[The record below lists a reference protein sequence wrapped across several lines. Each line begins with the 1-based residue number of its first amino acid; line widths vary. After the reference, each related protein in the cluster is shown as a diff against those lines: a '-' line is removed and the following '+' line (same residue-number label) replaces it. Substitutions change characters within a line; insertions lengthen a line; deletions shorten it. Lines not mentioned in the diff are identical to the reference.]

1 MGTNPRYRIEDGV
14 HCIDVR
20 LTTIE
25 QLFDNRD
32 PAAFRE
38 RDLDPDLV
46 EYLFAA
52 GEDLTS
58 MSAFQVVVWV
68 AQPCSAEEIE
78 TGYRAHFDYEIERL
92 ERRRRRQRRTGQV
105 ALLLGVTLLIILLSV
120 AELFGEHGSRLT
132 RVAREG
138 LVILSWVV
146 MWRPVEALIYDWV
159 PIRRERKV
167 MQRLRAAPVDVR
179 PGKGPTVV

>member
-1 MGTNPRYRIEDGV
+1 M
-14 HCIDVR
+14 HCVDVR
-20 LTTIE
+20 LNTID

-52 GEDLTS
+52 GEDLS
-58 MSAFQVVVWV
+58 SLGRFKVVVWV

-92 ERRRRRQRRTGQV
+92 ERRRRRLRRTGQV
-105 ALLLGVTLLIILLSV
+105 ALLLGVTLLVILLSV
-120 AELFGEHGSRLT
+120 AELFDEHASRLT
-132 RVAREG
+132 RVVREG

-159 PIRRERKV
+159 PIRRERKILL
-167 MQRLRAAPVDVR
+167 RLRAAAVEVHA
-179 PGKGPTVV
+179 GKGPTGV

>member
-1 MGTNPRYRIEDGV
+1 MGANPRYRIEDGV
-14 HCIDVR
+14 HCVDVR
-20 LTTIE
+20 LNTIE

-32 PAAFRE
+32 PAPFRL

-52 GEDLTS
+52 GEDLSSLGT
-58 MSAFQVVVWV
+58 FKVVVWV

-92 ERRRRRQRRTGQV
+92 VRRRRRQRRTGQI
-105 ALLLGVTLLIILLSV
+105 ALLIGVTILVVLLSV
-120 AELFGEHGSRLT
+120 AELLDDASRLT
-132 RVAREG
+132 RVTREG
-138 LVILSWVV
+138 LVILSWIV

-159 PIRRERKV
+159 PLRRERRV
-167 MQRLRAAPVDVR
+167 MQRLRAANVEVR
-179 PGKGPTVV
+179 SGKGPA